1 MQIDGGVFEIPCP
14 QQHLDSTQIRARF
27 KQMRGKAVAQRVRMH
42 IVRKAGLARSSFA
55 SMVDHLGGDGVI
67 AGMTTLAREQPYA
80 RFSSQPVPVLPE
92 FVEQPCAEQ
101 YIAVFAAF
109 TALDVDHHALAVDVT
124 HFQACEFGTAES
136 GGVERHQQSAMQRRA
151 SCIDESRTFF
161 LAEDRWQVKG
171 LLRVGRL
178 GNAPGF
184 LERFHVEESES
195 CKMLRHRVRR
205 ELPLVEQRGL
215 IFADVLR
222 AYAT

>member
-1 MQIDGGVFEIPCP
+1 MP

-27 KQMRGKAVAQRVRMH
+27 QQMRGKAVAQGVRMH
-42 IVRKAGLARSSFA
+42 TVRKAGPPRSSFA
-55 SMVDHLGGDGVI
+55 SMVDHLGSDGLI

-92 FVEQPCAEQ
+92 FVEQPGAEQ

-124 HFQACEFGTAES
+124 NFQACEFGTAES

-151 SCIDESRTFF
+151 SCMDESRHFF

-184 LERFHVEESES
+184 LERFRVEESES
-195 CKMLRHRVRR
+195 CKTLRHRVRR

-215 IFADVLR
+215 IFADVSR
-222 AYAT
+222 A